1 MSEYIKVEN
10 SSELVRDKKSNAIIN
25 VNNPSYNNYINAV
38 KKKQKTDDDLRGAIR
53 EINVLKNE
61 MTEIKRLLINLTDK
75 K

>member
-53 EINVLKNE
+53 
-61 MTEIKRLLINLTDK
+61 
-75 K
+75 

>member
-1 MSEYIKVEN
+1 MSEFIKVEN

-25 VNNPSYNNYINAV
+25 VNNSSYNNYINAA

>member
-25 VNNPSYNNYINAV
+25 VNNLSYNNYINAV

-61 MTEIKRLLINLTDK
+61 MTEIKRLLINLTGK

>member
-25 VNNPSYNNYINAV
+25 VNNSSYNNYINAV

>member
-1 MSEYIKVEN
+1 MSEHIKVEN

-25 VNNPSYNNYINAV
+25 VNNLSYNNYINAV